1 MGIPKNV
8 SGGKKKGVSS
18 GKRLNSKPTFIVVA
32 IVGATL
38 YGIYYA
44 ASNRAQGPK
53 VAAESTGEE
62 MLQVDANPKA
72 QIEFLQDRPDGLA
85 GVNSDLFKAKED
97 DEKKRIST
105 LDDRMLDAYEQRQLD
120 ELKKQNDLRDRMIQR
135 QIEQAQSAI
144 EGGIDVD
151 GFQHGSEFIN
161 ARRQRKEAE
170 EKERMRYTE
179 VNASA
184 QGAPFNLIGQQLPS
198 NTNPSTMSAEDLQRI
213 AAQLPP
219 EYQQLL
225 QRLLTNPTAG
235 VTDIPLSSGSDTT
248 GVDASNQY
256 LERNKRD
263 FTLREK
269 VESPRTRFEIKT
281 GTVIP
286 GAMISASNSDLPGDI
301 VGQVTQNVYDTQT
314 GRYLLIPQGT
324 KLFGRYDAFT
334 QLGQERLLIVWDRLI
349 FPDAETLDI
358 GGMQGYDGFGQ
369 AGSKDKV
376 NTHFVRTL
384 FNALLVSLVSA
395 SGEALTSA
403 ASEIDDSF
411 VLNLSASFGET
422 ASRPFDEYLR
432 NRLKI
437 KPTLTIRSGYRFNI
451 MVSKDIS
458 LDSPYRYGYKLK
470 LARP

>member
-1 MGIPKNV
+1 MGIPRNV
-8 SGGKKKGVSS
+8 SQSGNKGVSS
-18 GKRLNSKPTFIVVA
+18 GKRLNSKPTYIVVG
-32 IVGATL
+32 IVMATL

-44 ASNRAQGPK
+44 ASNRAQGPTL
-53 VAAESTGEE
+53 ASSESGEE
-62 MLQVDANPKA
+62 MLVVDASPTN
-72 QIEFLQDRPDGLA
+72 QIEFLKDRPDGLA
-85 GVNSDLFKAKED
+85 GVSGDLFKNQED
-97 DEKKRIST
+97 EEKKRVST
-105 LDDRMLDAYEQRQLD
+105 LDDRMMDAYEQRQID
-120 ELKKQNDLRDRMIQR
+120 EMNKQNQLRDKMIQR
-135 QIEQAQSAI
+135 QIEQAQSAV
-144 EGGIDVD
+144 EGGIDVAE
-151 GFQHGSEFIN
+151 FAKGSEFITS
-161 ARRQRKEAE
+161 RDKRKQ
-170 EKERMRYTE
+170 EKLRYTE

-184 QGAPFNLIGQQLPS
+184 RGAPLNLIGQQLP
-198 NTNPSTMSAEDLQRI
+198 NTNTGSTMSAQDLQRI
-213 AAQLPP
+213 ASQLPP
-219 EYQQLL
+219 EYQQILQNLL
-225 QRLLTNPTAG
+225 LNAQGATTQNIQSNATNTA
-235 VTDIPLSSGSDTT
+235 
-248 GVDASNQY
+248 GVDASKQY
-256 LERNKRD
+256 IEENKRD
-263 FTLREK
+263 FTLRNK
-269 VESPRTRFEIKT
+269 VEAPRTRFEIKT

-286 GAMISASNSDLPGDI
+286 GAMISAANSDLPGDI

-314 GRYLLIPQGT
+314 GKYLLIPQGT

-376 NTHFVRTL
+376 NTHFVKTL

-403 ASEIDDSF
+403 ASEIDNSF
-411 VLNLSASFGET
+411 VLNLSTSFGDT
-422 ASRPFDEYLR
+422 ASKPFDEYLR

-458 LDSPYRYGYKLK
+458 LDAPYRYGYKLK